1 MARNKN
7 EHHLQVVIVQW
18 LDLMNYDFF
27 AIPNGG
33 LRNIRVASQLKQ
45 EGVKAGVADLFIC
58 KSNANYHGLFVE
70 LKIGSNK
77 QQPSQIEFEAIVKKH
92 GYQYAVIK
100 SLDQMMELLKQYESE
115 KANARS
121 YADGYKDGQ
130 LNAQI
135 TKI

>member
-7 EHHLQVVIVQW
+7 EHHLQCVIVQW

-33 LRNIRVASQLKQ
+33 LRNIRVASALKR

-58 KSNANYHGLFVE
+58 KPNANYHGLFVE

-77 QQPSQIEFEAIVKKH
+77 QQPSQVEFEQVVKKH
-92 GYQYAVIK
+92 GYQYVVVK
-100 SLDQMMELLKQYESE
+100 SIDQMMELLKQYESE

>member
-1 MARNKN
+1 MANKKN
-7 EHHLQVVIVQW
+7 EHHLQCVIVKW

-33 LRNIRVASQLKQ
+33 LRNIRVATQLKA
-45 EGVKAGVADLFIC
+45 EGVKSGVADLFIC
-58 KSNANYHGLFVE
+58 KPNANYHGLFVE
-70 LKIGSNK
+70 LKIGTNK
-77 QQPSQIEFEAIVKKH
+77 QQPSQVAFEQVVKKH
-92 GYQYAVIK
+92 GYQYVVVK
-100 SLDQMMELLKQYESE
+100 SLDQMIEVLKQYESE

-135 TKI
+135 IKI